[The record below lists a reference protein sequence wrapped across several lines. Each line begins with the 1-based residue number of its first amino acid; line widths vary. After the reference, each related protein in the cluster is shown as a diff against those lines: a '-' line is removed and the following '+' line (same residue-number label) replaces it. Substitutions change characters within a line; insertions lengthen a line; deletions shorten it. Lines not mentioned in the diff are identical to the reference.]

1 MFTSRGAEFFW
12 SHKFDAFER
21 WVDLAAPQPL
31 KLDEV
36 MRLASVARPNSREGI
51 GWKTDV
57 IGNPMV
63 QIVTNEFSF
72 WKACM
77 ELETVAKESSAR
89 VEQELQRV
97 KQVVMSFRETT
108 KNDLSSLKAASDRVQ
123 TETLKMSKHY
133 KEAVDVLTNPQFM
146 QAIENA
152 ERLASAL
159 TAIQNLNQTK
169 LSFAVFGQP
178 QASQS

>member
-12 SHKFDAFER
+12 SNKFDAFER

-89 VEQELQRV
+89 VEQELHRV
-97 KQVVMSFRETT
+97 KQVVMSFRET
-108 KNDLSSLKAASDRVQ
+108 K
-123 TETLKMSKHY
+123 
-133 KEAVDVLTNPQFM
+133 
-146 QAIENA
+146 
-152 ERLASAL
+152 RLASAL